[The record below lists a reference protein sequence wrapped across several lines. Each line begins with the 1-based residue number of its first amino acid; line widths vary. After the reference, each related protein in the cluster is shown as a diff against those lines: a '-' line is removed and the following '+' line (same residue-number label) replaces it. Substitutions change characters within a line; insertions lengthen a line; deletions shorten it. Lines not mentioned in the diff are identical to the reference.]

1 MTQDSGLRTKDS
13 SLIPSHRPPPPA
25 PNLFNFTPLGA
36 GQAPPP
42 KQHSAGPTETVTEN
56 DARIDKMLLYL
67 RGRGWIKRET
77 VFQAIGVSDRI
88 GRALKAA
95 SGGLV
100 ISDSQKGYCHLMD
113 CTPDEFRHAANEIR
127 SRVRELQSYLDD
139 MEKSYSTE
147 RAA

>member
-1 MTQDSGLRTKDS
+1 MVINNTS
-13 SLIPSHRPPPPA
+13 IPSHYPPPPA
-25 PNLFNFTPLGA
+25 PDLFNLTPLRA

-42 KQHSAGPTETVTEN
+42 KQHHAGATETVTEN

-67 RGRGWIKRET
+67 KGRGWCKREI
-77 VFQAIGVSDRI
+77 VFQAIGVSDRV

-127 SRVRELQSYLDD
+127 SRVHELQNYLSD
-139 MEKSYSTE
+139 MEKVYQTE